1 MYNVAHLTRETQ
13 DMCATLGI
21 DFNFRQCK
29 KIALKAVRVMERIKS
44 ETTDDYSVLTY
55 KDSTGEEAVRNV
67 IRALLAN
74 F

>member
-29 KIALKAVRVMERIKS
+29 KIVLKAVRVMERIKP

-67 IRALLAN
+67 IRALLAS